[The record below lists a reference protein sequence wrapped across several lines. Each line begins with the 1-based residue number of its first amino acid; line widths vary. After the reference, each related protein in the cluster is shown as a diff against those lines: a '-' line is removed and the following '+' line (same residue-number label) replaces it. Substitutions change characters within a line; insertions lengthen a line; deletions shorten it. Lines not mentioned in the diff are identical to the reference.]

1 MALDDDDDEE
11 EEAEDDNSSRSNS
24 SRSRTLD
31 AEDDNS
37 SRSNS
42 GRSIRSFDPDTE
54 LARVEERLDLAN
66 SRFDELTSR
75 LDDLDLI
82 RKERIERRRRRGGRK
97 SLPKVARG
105 VQSC

>member
-1 MALDDDDDEE
+1 MAFDEE
-11 EEAEDDNSSRSNS
+11 EDTEDDNSSRSTS

-31 AEDDNS
+31 SEDDNS

-82 RKERIERRRRRGGRK
+82 RKERIEKRRRRGRRP
-97 SLPKVARG
+97 LRTRG
-105 VQSC
+105 AVHSC